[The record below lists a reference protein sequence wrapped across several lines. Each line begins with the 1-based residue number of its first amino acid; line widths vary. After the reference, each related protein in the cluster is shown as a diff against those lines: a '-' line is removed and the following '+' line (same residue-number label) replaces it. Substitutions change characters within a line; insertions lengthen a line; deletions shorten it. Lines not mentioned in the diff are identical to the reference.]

1 MKSPVMTAPADISAT
16 AKITP
21 VTTRRRR
28 LPERLLFGLIGLA
41 IILPAWEIIARL
53 GLVKSVLISSPSAI
67 AVAAW
72 EVFST
77 GEIWPHIGASAQ
89 SFAIGLGLAIAIG
102 IPIGML
108 MGLFRPLEQLL
119 YPLIYGI
126 YSTPKVAIIPL
137 IIVIAGLGLAQQATV
152 VFLSC
157 VFTLIIATTQGV
169 QAADARHIEVARYF
183 GASRWLR
190 LRSVVLPTTVPF
202 IATGLRIAT
211 GRALVG
217 IVVAEFIA
225 SNVGIGYFIS
235 FNGAFLK
242 TDRMFVGLLLLGVLG
257 MVMGELVR
265 RFEQSFERWR
275 PVALN

>member
-1 MKSPVMTAPADISAT
+1 MKSR
-16 AKITP
+16 
-21 VTTRRRR
+21 VTTTPAGASGSLEVVQPAKRKPRV
-28 LPERLLFGLIGLA
+28 PERLLYGLIGLA
-41 IILPAWEIIARL
+41 ILLPAWEIVARL

-77 GEIWPHIGASAQ
+77 GEIWPDIGASAQ
-89 SFAIGLGLAIAIG
+89 SFAIGLGLAIVIG
-102 IPIGML
+102 IPIGIL
-108 MGLFRPLEQLL
+108 LGLFRPLEHLL
-119 YPLIYGI
+119 YPLLYGI

-137 IIVIAGLGLAQQATV
+137 IIVIAGIGLAQQATV

-169 QAADARHIEVARYF
+169 QATDTRHIEVARYF

-242 TDRMFVGLLLLGVLG
+242 TDRVFVGLLLLGVLG

-265 RFEQSFERWR
+265 RFEQRFERWR
-275 PVALN
+275 PVVIN